1 MIRIN
6 LLPFRAKRKKENI
19 RRQVFMF
26 FSLLVLIAL
35 ALFYYNMSLNRKI
48 AKLEDQVSRTRQE
61 LQVTQRKAKEV
72 DRIKKQIETLKKK
85 MDIIA
90 QLEKDRMAPVEFLS
104 GLSSVVIEKKMWLTS
119 LDSGDTSVRLS
130 GIALDNKTVA
140 QFMTNLEGSPLF
152 SAVTLETLKHT
163 EMQSISLKAF
173 DMTCVKAPPQ

>member
-26 FSLLVLIAL
+26 LSLLVFIAL
-35 ALFYYNMSLNRKI
+35 ALFYYNMTLSKKI
-48 AKLEDQVSRTRQE
+48 AELEDKVSRTRQE
-61 LQVTQRKAKEV
+61 LVVTQKKAKEV
-72 DRIKKQIETLKKK
+72 DQIKKQIETLQKK

-90 QLEKDRMAPVEFLS
+90 QLEKDRLAPVEFLS
-104 GLSSVVIEKKMWLTS
+104 GLASVIVEKKMWLTG
-119 LDSGDTSVRLS
+119 LNSGDTLVQLS

-140 QFMTNLEGSPLF
+140 QFMTNLEKSPLY
-152 SAVTLETLKHT
+152 SAVNLKTLKHT